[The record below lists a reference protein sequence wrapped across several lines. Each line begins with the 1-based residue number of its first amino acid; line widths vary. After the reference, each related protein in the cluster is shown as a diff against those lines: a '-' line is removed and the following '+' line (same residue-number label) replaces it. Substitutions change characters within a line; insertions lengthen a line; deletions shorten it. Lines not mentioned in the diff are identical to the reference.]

1 MMKILW
7 LTNMRLPIVD
17 ELLGKKANFFGGG
30 WLSGLLEQIINTS
43 NDIVLCYP
51 EFEKKETVSGK
62 KIKYHFMVFR
72 LMLKKIA

>member
-30 WLSGLLEQIINTS
+30 WLSGLLEQMILYYVTLS
-43 NDIVLCYP
+43 L
-51 EFEKKETVSGK
+51 KKKKLYLVK